1 MPDTSTTTTKK
12 YLDLEGLGHYD
23 TLLKSWVKELDE
35 PIDQKFVVNNAVGAI
50 KEGTVINSTD
60 TIAGILIK
68 MLQSVKDA
76 TVASNPSCT
85 ISNTGTAAGKSYEV
99 GTTINTA
106 LSCKYTDGT
115 FNSYKD
121 SVSTEKLNAGCVQT
135 GPTYTKGSAAYTAD
149 SFVLASGANVITGSY
164 TYSKSTVKP
173 KKSDMSESAISI
185 AAGSCES
192 KLTWTGYYC
201 RFEGKF
207 ENGALPSS
215 FTRENLTN
223 KGQCVKGDITG
234 ITMPVRYY
242 VIAIPNEFS
251 IAAAV
256 NVDSANA
263 SIMGSI
269 MEGYPKQI
277 NMGDAG
283 TGTHAYKLYIF
294 DAGAGSGSNQIKI
307 TLK

>member
-1 MPDTSTTTTKK
+1 MPDTNTTKK
-12 YLDLEGLGHYD
+12 YLDLDGLSHYD
-23 TLLKSWVKELDE
+23 TLLKKWVKELDE
-35 PIDQKFVVNNAVGAI
+35 PIDQSIVVNNAVGAI

-76 TVASNPSCT
+76 SVASEPSCT
-85 ISNTGTAAGKSYEV
+85 ISNGGTKVGEYEV
-99 GTTINTA
+99 GTTINTDLRCA
-106 LSCKYTDGT
+106 YTDGT
-115 FNSYKD
+115 FDSYNGPA
-121 SVSTEKLNAGCVQT
+121 STEKLTAGCVQE
-135 GPTYTKGSAAYTAD
+135 GPTYTKGSATYTAD
-149 SFVLASGANVITGSY
+149 SFVLASGQNIITGSY
-164 TYSKSTVKP
+164 TYSKSTAKP
-173 KKSDMSESAISI
+173 KKSDGSESAISI
-185 AAGSCES
+185 SAGSCES

-207 ENGALPSS
+207 KDGALPTD
-215 FTRENLTN
+215 FTRTNLT
-223 KGQCVKGDITG
+223 KIGKCVKGDITG

-269 MEGYPKQI
+269 MDDYPKQI

-283 TGTHAYKLYIF
+283 EGTHAYKLYIF
-294 DAGAGSGSNQIKI
+294 DAGAGSGNNQIKI